1 MELLYDLDDI
11 EIVARKFILDIDEYK
26 IIAFSGDLGAGKT
39 TLINAVCKELQV
51 KETITSPTYSI
62 IQEYHFGNDNIIYHM
77 DLYRIKN
84 IEEAMDAGVEE
95 CLQSGH
101 LCFVEWPENGSSFF
115 TENTVWVTLKTVSE
129 FGRKMVVQ
137 LP

>member
-1 MELLYDLDDI
+1 MELLYDLEDI
-11 EIVARKFILDIDEYK
+11 EFVAKQFILDIDEYK
-26 IIAFSGDLGAGKT
+26 IIAFTGDLGAGKT
-39 TLINAVCKELQV
+39 IFINAVCKQLQV
-51 KETITSPTYSI
+51 KETVTSPTYSI
-62 IQEYHFGNDNIIYHM
+62 IQEYHFGTTNIIYHM

-84 IEEAMDAGVEE
+84 IEEAIDAGVEE

-101 LCFVEWPENGSSFF
+101 LCFVEWPENAGLFF

>member
-1 MELLYDLDDI
+1 MELLYDLGDI
-11 EIVARKFILDIDEYK
+11 EIIARQFILDIDEYK
-26 IIAFSGDLGAGKT
+26 IIAFTGELGAGKT
-39 TLINAVCKELQV
+39 TFINAVCKDLQV
-51 KETITSPTYSI
+51 KETVTSPTYSI
-62 IQEYHFGNDNIIYHM
+62 IQEYHFGNANIIYHM

-84 IEEAMDAGVEE
+84 VEEAIDAGVEE

-101 LCFVEWPENGSSFF
+101 LCFVEWPENAHLFF
-115 TENTVWVTLKTVSE
+115 EENTVWVALKTVSE

>member
-11 EIVARKFILDIDEYK
+11 EIVAKKFILDIDEYK
-26 IIAFSGDLGAGKT
+26 IIAFTGDLGAGKT

-62 IQEYHFGNDNIIYHM
+62 IQEYHFGSENIIYHM
-77 DLYRIKN
+77 DLYRIKHV
-84 IEEAMDAGVEE
+84 EEAIDAGVEE

-101 LCFVEWPENGSSFF
+101 LCFVEWPENARSFF

>member
-11 EIVARKFILDIDEYK
+11 EIVAKQFILDIDDYK
-26 IIAFSGDLGAGKT
+26 IIAFTGDLGAGKT
-39 TLINAVCKELQV
+39 TFITAVCKELQV
-51 KETITSPTYSI
+51 KEAITSPTYSI
-62 IQEYHFGNDNIIYHM
+62 IQEYHFGKENIIYHM

-101 LCFVEWPENGSSFF
+101 LCFVEWPENAHSFF
-115 TENTVWVTLKTVSE
+115 MENTVWVTLKTVSE